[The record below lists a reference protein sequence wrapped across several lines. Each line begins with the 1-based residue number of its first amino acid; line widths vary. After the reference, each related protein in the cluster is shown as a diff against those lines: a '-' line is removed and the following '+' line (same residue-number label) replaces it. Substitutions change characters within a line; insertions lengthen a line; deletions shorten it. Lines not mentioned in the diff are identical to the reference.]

1 LGVVVLAAI
10 ALAALLVEYTGRDS
24 PERGFQDLLAGIDGG
39 GICTEPRLWHAKGGL
54 VVVKCGPPSQTLPFT
69 NIVSVACVPDSR
81 PWWERI
87 RDEFR
92 YQKRKR
98 GW

>member
-1 LGVVVLAAI
+1 VVLAAT
-10 ALAALLVEYTGRDS
+10 ALAALVFAYTGRDS
-24 PERGFQDLLAGIDGG
+24 LERRFQDLLAGIHGG

-54 VVVKCGPPSQTLPFT
+54 VVVNGGPPSQTLPFT
-69 NIVSVACVPDSR
+69 NIVSVAFVPDSR

-87 RDEFR
+87 RDEYR